1 MCAHACECVCGGVEK
16 YTTIRIRKLMLNFTI
31 HFAYITLDHYNLMNS
46 MLL

>member
-16 YTTIRIRKLMLNFTI
+16 STTIRIRKLTLNFTI
-31 HFAYITLDHYNLMNS
+31 NFAYIILYHYNVLNS